1 MILKSRF
8 PLKPNFYIYAYF
20 SLKNLFNKKFYFVK
34 AEAAAEAAIRR
45 EPEGSDTDGS
55 PDFPSAGR

>member
-1 MILKSRF
+1 MKL
-8 PLKPNFYIYAYF
+8 NFYIYMYI

-45 EPEGSDTDGS
+45 EPEGSDTDGT